1 MYWRKVS
8 SSFYTFLLF
17 IKENSQ
23 LYKKTKCDTS
33 CILSLQFF
41 KYVMEF
47 DPAPVIRPSAVKTAK
62 FVWPIGGGIIG
73 VPNTVKPECV

>member
-1 MYWRKVS
+1 MRYIVY
-8 SSFYTFLLF
+8 FV
-17 IKENSQ
+17 
-23 LYKKTKCDTS
+23 
-33 CILSLQFF
+33 LQFF